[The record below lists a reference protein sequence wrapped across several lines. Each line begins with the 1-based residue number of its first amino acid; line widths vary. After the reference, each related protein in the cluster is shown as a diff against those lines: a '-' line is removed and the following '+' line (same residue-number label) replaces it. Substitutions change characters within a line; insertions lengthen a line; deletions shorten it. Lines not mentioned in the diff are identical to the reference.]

1 MTKNGGIFSKGNNE
15 KSQIAKTGKKRFSLR
30 KKLVLI
36 FGFLIAAALTIAALI
51 TVRNARKA
59 VLEKVEAH
67 LTDKATDI
75 AEVIDGRV
83 SSIVQFIEGL
93 PACRFYATIRCL

>member
-36 FGFLIAAALTIAALI
+36 FGFLIAAAL
-51 TVRNARKA
+51 NNC
-59 VLEKVEAH
+59 
-67 LTDKATDI
+67 
-75 AEVIDGRV
+75 
-83 SSIVQFIEGL
+83 SSDYGKKC
-93 PACRFYATIRCL
+93 A

>member
-15 KSQIAKTGKKRFSLR
+15 KNQIAKTGKKRFSLR

-36 FGFLIAAALTIAALI
+36 FGFLIAAALTTAALI
-51 TVRNARKA
+51 TIGNARKA

-75 AEVIDGRV
+75 AEVIDG
-83 SSIVQFIEGL
+83 
-93 PACRFYATIRCL
+93 